1 MARDITFDFS
11 DQIVIVTG
19 GSNGIGL
26 AIARAFQDAGAA
38 VTITGTQTAPADY
51 SHDLSGL
58 SYHPLRVEDGAAV
71 DAFVGGFER
80 IDVLVNAAGTALRQ
94 KEYEPEG
101 FEQIMRINLF
111 GTQRA
116 IHAAYPRLK
125 DSKGS
130 VINVASMTS
139 YFGFVRVPSYSASKT
154 AIVSLTKTL
163 AAAWA
168 QDGIR
173 VNAIAPGW
181 VVTNLTE
188 GARAD
193 PELNEAI
200 IKRTPL
206 HRWAQPDEMAGAV
219 LFLCSSAAG
228 FITGVTL
235 PVDGGFLS
243 TIF

>member
-1 MARDITFDFS
+1 MAGSISFDFT
-11 DQIVIVTG
+11 DHRIAVTG

-26 AIARAFQDAGAA
+26 AVARAFEAAGAK
-38 VTITGTQTAPADY
+38 VSITGTRAAPADY
-51 SHDLSGL
+51 THDLSGL
-58 SYHPLRVEDGAAV
+58 SYHQLHMEDGDAV
-71 DAFVGGFER
+71 DAFIADHQR
-80 IDVLVNAAGTALRQ
+80 IDVLVNAAGAALRQ
-94 KEYEPEG
+94 QEYKPEG
-101 FEQIMRINLF
+101 FEQIVRINLL

-116 IHAAYPRLK
+116 MHAAYPRLK
-125 DSKGS
+125 ETSGS

-139 YFGFVRVPSYSASKT
+139 YFGFERVPAYSASKT

-168 QDGIR
+168 TDGIR

-188 GARAD
+188 GARAN

-200 IKRTPL
+200 VKRTPMG
-206 HRWAQPDEMAGAV
+206 RWAQPDEMAGAV

-228 FITGVTL
+228 FVTGVTL
-235 PVDGGFLS
+235 PVDGGFLAR
-243 TIF
+243 IL